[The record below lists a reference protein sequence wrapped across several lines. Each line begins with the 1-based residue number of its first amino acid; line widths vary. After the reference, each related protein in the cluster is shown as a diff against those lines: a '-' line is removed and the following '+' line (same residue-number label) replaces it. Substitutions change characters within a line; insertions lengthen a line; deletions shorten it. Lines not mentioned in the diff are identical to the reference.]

1 MTGSK
6 PSEAAA
12 PAVLATTFVCSQGR
26 PHFISQGCTCPRS
39 SR

>member
-1 MTGSK
+1 MSAST

-12 PAVLATTFVCSQGR
+12 PAVLATTFVCNSGAV
-26 PHFISQGCTCPRS
+26 HFITQGCTCPRS

>member
-1 MTGSK
+1 MTASK

-12 PAVLATTFVCSQGR
+12 PAVLETTFVCRSGAVR
-26 PHFISQGCTCPRS
+26 FTTQGCTCP

>member
-6 PSEAAA
+6 PSEAAT
-12 PAVLATTFVCSQGR
+12 PAVLATTFVCNSGAV
-26 PHFISQGCTCPRS
+26 HFISQGCTCPRS